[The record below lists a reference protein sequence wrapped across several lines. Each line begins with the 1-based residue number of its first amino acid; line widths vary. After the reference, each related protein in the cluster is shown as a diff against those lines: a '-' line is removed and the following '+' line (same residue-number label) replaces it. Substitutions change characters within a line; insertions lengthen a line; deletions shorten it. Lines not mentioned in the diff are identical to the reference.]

1 MFNNRVL
8 AVLKRE
14 LRERVLT
21 KSFIIGTLAFPLIM
35 VGVIALQYIMR
46 KFDDDKGVKLRVL
59 TESVDLQNT
68 IRNSFDKQEWVKD
81 TSYVISYDLLADGDI
96 GSYINE
102 NKSQVLDNEISGILF
117 IPDSAKLNKEV
128 AYYSKNAKNIAM
140 ERKLGRVI
148 NQLLID
154 NYFKDKDVSS
164 EDIRFARN
172 SVDFT
177 IFKVTEDKAEEENAG
192 SLVLAYLFGILL
204 YVGLLTMG
212 SVALQTAIEEKSN
225 RVVEVL
231 LSSVNTKELMAGK
244 IVGSTLT
251 GLLQMFIWLIPVFV
265 VAGTTLPFLPPEI
278 AINMSVTQIAYFF
291 VNFIIGLI
299 IYIGLFATVGSIFD
313 NMQDAQ
319 SAMFP
324 LMMLIMIP
332 FFMTFTMLE
341 NPDNTVGMY
350 GSMAPFLSIIVMPV
364 RMTLID
370 VPLIQI
376 LIALVVN
383 VLTVF
388 VMFPFAGKIYRVGIL
403 KTGKK
408 PSWGEV
414 VKWLK
419 YKN

>member
-1 MFNNRVL
+1 MFNQRVF

-21 KSFIIGTLAFPLIM
+21 KSFIIGTLAFPLIT
-35 VGVIALQYIMR
+35 VAVIALQYVMR
-46 KFDDDKGVKLRVL
+46 KLDDDKGVKLKIL
-59 TESVDLQNT
+59 TENIYLQNT
-68 IRNSFDKQEWVKD
+68 IHENFKKQEWVKD
-81 TSYVISYDLLADGDI
+81 SSYVISYELLSEGNID
-96 GSYINE
+96 SYIE
-102 NKSQVLDNEISGILF
+102 KNKFHILNDKVSGILF
-117 IPDSAKLNKEV
+117 IPDSAKYNKEV
-128 AYYSKNAKNIAM
+128 LYYSKNAKNIAM

-154 NYFKDKDVSS
+154 NYFKDKNISD
-164 EDIRFARN
+164 EDIKFARN

-177 IFKVTEDKAEEENAG
+177 IFKVTKEKAKEENSG
-192 SLVLAYLFGILL
+192 SLVLAYLFAILL

-212 SVALQTAIEEKSN
+212 SMALQTAIEEKSN

-244 IVGSTLT
+244 ILGSTLT
-251 GLLQMFIWLIPVFV
+251 GLLQMLIWLIPVFV

-278 AINMSVTQIAYFF
+278 AINISLAQMAYFF
-291 VNFIIGLI
+291 INFIIGLI

-350 GSMAPFLSIIVMPV
+350 GSMIPFISIIVMPV

-370 VPLIQI
+370 VPLIHII
-376 LIALVVN
+376 LALVVN
-383 VLTVF
+383 IATVF
-388 VMFPFAGKIYRVGIL
+388 AMFPFAGKIYRVGIL

-414 VKWLK
+414 IKWLK
-419 YKN
+419 YKY

>member
-35 VGVIALQYIMR
+35 VGVIALQYLMR

-81 TSYVISYDLLADGDI
+81 TSYVISYDLLADRDI

-212 SVALQTAIEEKSN
+212 SMALQTAIEEKSN